1 MVTCDFRSLTSQPE
15 VPKKANQGLGSSVE
29 KVLVL
34 VLSPRGIKPK
44 TVQRMPKGGPPC
56 KMELNR
62 KTRHIKH
69 GHTVLCVRGKIR
81 LGHKKEKR
89 ENTDG

>member
-15 VPKKANQGLGSSVE
+15 VPKKANQGLCSSVE

-34 VLSPRGIKPK
+34 SPRSIKPQ
-44 TVQRMPKGGPPC
+44 TVQQIPKGGPPC

-62 KTRHIKH
+62 KTD
-69 GHTVLCVRGKIR
+69 TS
-81 LGHKKEKR
+81 
-89 ENTDG
+89 NTDTQF

>member
-34 VLSPRGIKPK
+34 SPRGIIQARDCATDAKRRASLQNGIEQENK
-44 TVQRMPKGGPPC
+44 THQ
-56 KMELNR
+56 
-62 KTRHIKH
+62 TRTHSS
-69 GHTVLCVRGKIR
+69 VC
-81 LGHKKEKR
+81 KR
-89 ENTDG
+89 EDLPWTQKGKA

>member
-1 MVTCDFRSLTSQPE
+1 MTSGPTPQTE
-15 VPKKANQGLGSSVE
+15 GPKKASQGLCSSVE
-29 KVLVL
+29 KVL
-34 VLSPRGIKPK
+34 VLSPRGIKAQP
-44 TVQRMPKGGPPC
+44 VQRIPKGEPAC